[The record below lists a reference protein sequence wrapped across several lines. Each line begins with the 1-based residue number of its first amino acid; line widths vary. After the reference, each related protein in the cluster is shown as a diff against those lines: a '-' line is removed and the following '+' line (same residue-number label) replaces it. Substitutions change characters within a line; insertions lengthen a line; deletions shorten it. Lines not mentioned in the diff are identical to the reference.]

1 MYINKIQGGGTLMS
15 IPKYYEMYRPFL
27 DCLKDGQ
34 NHYIKDITVIVAD
47 KLKLSKQELEEL
59 LPSGKQGIFRNRIGW
74 TRTYLKKAGL
84 IENPSRGV
92 FTITDE
98 GKAVLSQNPAVIND
112 DFLSRYESFRLF
124 KSPTIDEEKSHVD
137 ALEDTPEDVFDNAFK
152 LINASL
158 ADDLLVEIM
167 KQKPSFFEGLV
178 VKLLEKMGYGGSVK
192 NPGSVVGQTGDE
204 GIDGIIREDK
214 LGFNLI
220 YIQAKRWELGKTI
233 GRPEIQKFV
242 GALAGQQGA
251 AKGLLITTAQF
262 TNEAIAYANKQH
274 TTKVILIDG
283 TMLSKLMIE
292 YNLGVSTEM
301 VYEIK
306 KIDTDFFG
314 DEEN

>member
-1 MYINKIQGGGTLMS
+1 MS

-27 DCLKDGQ
+27 DCLEDGQ
-34 NHYIKDITVIVAD
+34 RHSIKEITTKVAD
-47 KLKLSKQELEEL
+47 RLKLSEQELAEM

-84 IENPSRGV
+84 IESPSRGI
-92 FTITDE
+92 FIIADE
-98 GKAVLSQNPAVIND
+98 GKAVLAQNPEVIDD

-124 KSPTIDEEKSHVD
+124 KTPSIDEHSDMKSHVD
-137 ALEDTPEDVFDNAFK
+137 ASEDTPQDVLDNAFN

-158 ADDLLVEIM
+158 ADDLLNEIM
-167 KQKPSFFEGLV
+167 KLSPSFFEELV
-178 VKLLEKMGYGGSVK
+178 VRLLEKMGYGGTVK
-192 NPGSVVGQTGDE
+192 NAGLVVGQTGDE

-220 YIQAKRWELGKTI
+220 YIQAKRWELDKTI

-242 GALAGQQGA
+242 GALAGQGA
-251 AKGLLITTAQF
+251 AKGLFITTAQF

-274 TTKVILIDG
+274 TTKVVLVDG
-283 TMLSKLMIE
+283 TMLTKLMIE

-306 KIDTDFFG
+306 KIDTDFFD